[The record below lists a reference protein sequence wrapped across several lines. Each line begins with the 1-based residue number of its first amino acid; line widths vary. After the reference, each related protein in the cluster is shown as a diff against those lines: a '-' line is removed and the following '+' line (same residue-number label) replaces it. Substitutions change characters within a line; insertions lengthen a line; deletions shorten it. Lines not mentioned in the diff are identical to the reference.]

1 MLSNS
6 NSFQERL
13 LEKFLIR
20 NNIDIDIINSS
31 LNEILE
37 LNGAIAVS
45 LVDWESEII
54 LSSISKSDLDIDLA
68 SNKNSSVV
76 KAVISMVSSINSKDI
91 KDIVVLL
98 KNQIHISTY
107 IDGNRGFFLYL
118 ILDAQKTN
126 LALARSR
133 VDMII
138 DRLKCKKG

>member
-1 MLSNS
+1 MSSSS

-20 NNIDIDIINSS
+20 NDIDIDIINNA

-68 SNKNSSVV
+68 SNKNNSVV
-76 KAVISMVSSINSKDI
+76 KAVVSMVSSINSKEI
-91 KDIVVLL
+91 KDMVVLL

-133 VDMII
+133 VDII
-138 DRLKCKKG
+138 VDRLKYRKG